1 MTLPSALIKILD
13 HGFVRLIDHMGTDL
27 SIVRAAR
34 TSYDASWRAGDDT
47 GSDERLI
54 RYLWNHHHSTPFE
67 AVEFQF
73 EIKAPIFVFR
83 QIHRHRTAS
92 INELSAR
99 YRELPEE
106 YYIPEATMIGAQSK
120 NNKQARDIGTD
131 ADAAGTMIV
140 QRADEAAL
148 VDAHCAAAFALY
160 RKLLASGW
168 PRELARTVL
177 PLSTYSHMF
186 WKMDLRNLLGFLN
199 DRLDAHAQYEVRVV
213 AEALLELIKPYVPVA
228 LAAWQESCT

>member
-1 MTLPSALIKILD
+1 MTTQLPSKAIDILD
-13 HGFVRLIDHMGTDL
+13 HGMIRLVDKMGDDL

-34 TSYDASWRAGDDT
+34 TSYDAAWRSGDDT

-54 RYLWNHHHSTPFE
+54 KYLWKHNHSTPFE

-99 YRELPEE
+99 YRELHEE
-106 YYIPEATMIGAQSK
+106 YYLPEPVHIGVQSL
-120 NNKQARDIGTD
+120 NNKQGRDLSGD
-131 ADAAGTMIV
+131 DDGLLLV
-140 QRADEAAL
+140 QRADEVAELDEQNAK
-148 VDAHCAAAFALY
+148 AFVLY
-160 RKLLASGW
+160 RRLLDKGW

-177 PLSTYSHMF
+177 PLGTYSHMF
-186 WKMDLRNLLGFLN
+186 WKMDLKNLFGFLSL
-199 DRLDAHAQYEVRVV
+199 RLDAHAQYEVRVY
-213 AEALLELIKPYVPVA
+213 AEAMIKLIRPHVPVA
-228 LAAWQESCT
+228 VAAWESTQ